1 MKSFCKSLS
10 GLFPCFK
17 PGEGVKEGDMET
29 YLNEFV
35 NQLQQDKNEHL
46 MKKVD
51 IDMISMELNNVIIEY
66 WADYWLV

>member
-1 MKSFCKSLS
+1 
-10 GLFPCFK
+10 
-17 PGEGVKEGDMET
+17 MET

-66 WADYWLV
+66 